1 MTESSL
7 LLLSIAPVVALAS
20 CAPPDIPSSASTH
33 WSLKEGFYWTWYSP
47 VREGCISWMAME
59 HWVSVQVLV
68 DRRCN
73 NGREKGFFDG
83 KGLTYFSPED
93 HLTFKGYWP
102 WTSDIYD
109 KLIIFN
115 KDGNV
120 KTVLPCPH
128 VISAK
133 QVSAM
138 QIVVNDAMMGDN
150 TDSEKRVLSRISARL
165 ASVSSVELSSS
176 QAGCTDEP
184 KSSEGRK
191 TQTDPWTAN

>member
-1 MTESSL
+1 
-7 LLLSIAPVVALAS
+7 
-20 CAPPDIPSSASTH
+20 
-33 WSLKEGFYWTWYSP
+33 
-47 VREGCISWMAME
+47 ME